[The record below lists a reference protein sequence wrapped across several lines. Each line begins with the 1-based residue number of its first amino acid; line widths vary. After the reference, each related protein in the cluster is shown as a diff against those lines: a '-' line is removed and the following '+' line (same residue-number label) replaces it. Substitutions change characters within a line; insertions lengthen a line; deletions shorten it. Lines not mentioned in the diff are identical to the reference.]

1 MLQRSYGWW
10 MNQRRPPRQMKI
22 SSLPNITITT
32 IIITTGAGITI
43 IITTIATD
51 RRDLFASYNQMKK
64 GSAPALPFFLRA
76 LLSLAGFFLCRPM
89 KMPVGPVEHGVGR

>member
-1 MLQRSYGWW
+1 
-10 MNQRRPPRQMKI
+10 MKI

-76 LLSLAGFFLCRPM
+76 LLNLTCFFLCRAM
-89 KMPVGPVEHGVGR
+89 KMPIGAVEDGFR

>member
-1 MLQRSYGWW
+1 
-10 MNQRRPPRQMKI
+10 MKI
-22 SSLPNITITT
+22 SSLPNITITI